1 VTRRQRG
8 ATRIDRAA
16 NPAMLSRMI
25 YPRDPQTAADVGGHY
40 DELDETYRSIWGEHV
55 HHGYWRTGRET
66 PEEATDALVGLVAER
81 LELRPGLKLVDIG
94 CGYGASA
101 ARLAAR
107 DGVEVTGFTLSEAQW
122 RVAAAREGALDFY
135 RRDWLD
141 NGLPDA
147 AFDGAYAIES
157 SEHMVDKARFFAEAW
172 RVLKP
177 GGRLVVCAW
186 LSRTGPNRI
195 EIRHLLEPICR
206 EGRLPSMGTRE
217 DYEALAGAAGFVPL
231 RYDDISR
238 RVRRTWSICAGRAAR
253 KLATD
258 RAFRRFAF
266 AGTTKNRAFMLSV
279 PRLMVALK
287 TGSMRYG
294 VFVWEKRAE

>member
-1 VTRRQRG
+1 
-8 ATRIDRAA
+8 
-16 NPAMLSRMI
+16 MI

-55 HHGYWRTGRET
+55 HHGYWRTGRES
-66 PEEATDALVGLVAER
+66 PEEATEALVRLVAER
-81 LELRPGLKLVDIG
+81 LELRPGMALVDIG
-94 CGYGASA
+94 CGYGATA

-107 DGVEVTGFTLSEAQW
+107 ESVRVTGFTLSEAQW
-122 RVAAAREGALDFY
+122 WIAAARAGALEFH

-141 NGLPDA
+141 NGLPGESLDR
-147 AFDGAYAIES
+147 AYAIES

-177 GGRLVVCAW
+177 GGRFVVCAW
-186 LSRTGPNRI
+186 LSRTGPNRM
-195 EIRHLLEPICR
+195 EVRHLLEPICR
-206 EGRLPSMGTRE
+206 EGRLPSLGTRE
-217 DYEALAGAAGFVPL
+217 DYAWLAEAAGFVPL

-238 RVRRTWSICAGRAAR
+238 EVRRTWSICARRAVHR
-253 KLATD
+253 LATD

-266 AGTTKNRAFMLSV
+266 ARTTKNRSFMLSV
-279 PRLMVALK
+279 PRLMIALK

-294 VFVWEKRAE
+294 VFVWEKRA

>member
-1 VTRRQRG
+1 
-8 ATRIDRAA
+8 
-16 NPAMLSRMI
+16 MLARMI
-25 YPRDPQTAADVGGHY
+25 FPREPQDAADVGGHY
-40 DELDETYRSIWGEHV
+40 DELDETYRTIWGEHV

-66 PEEATDALVGLVAER
+66 PEQATEALVGLVAER
-81 LELRPGLKLVDIG
+81 LQLSPGQDLVDIG
-94 CGYGASA
+94 CGYGATA
-101 ARLAAR
+101 ALLAAR
-107 DGVEVTGFTLSEAQW
+107 YGVSVTGFTLSEAQW
-122 RVAAAREGALDFY
+122 RIAAAREGALDFR

-147 AFDGAYAIES
+147 AFDRAYAIES
-157 SEHMVDKARFFAEAW
+157 SEHMVDKARFFAEAR

-186 LSRTGPNRI
+186 LSRTDPNRM

-217 DYEALAGAAGFVPL
+217 DYEALAEAAGFVPL

-238 RVRRTWSICAGRAAR
+238 DVRRTWTICAGRAAR
-253 KLATD
+253 RLATD

-266 AGTTKNRAFMLSV
+266 AKTTKNRSFMLSV

-294 VFVWEKRAE
+294 IFVWRKPAD

>member
-1 VTRRQRG
+1 
-8 ATRIDRAA
+8 
-16 NPAMLSRMI
+16 MI
-25 YPRDPQTAADVGGHY
+25 FPRDPQTAADVGGHY

-66 PEEATDALVGLVAER
+66 PEEATENLVRLVAER
-81 LELRPGLKLVDIG
+81 LDLRPGLALVDIG
-94 CGYGASA
+94 CGYGATA
-101 ARLAAR
+101 AQLEAQEGAI
-107 DGVEVTGFTLSEAQW
+107 VTGFTLSEAQW
-122 RVAAAREGALDFY
+122 RIAAGRKGALTFH

-147 AFDGAYAIES
+147 GFDRAYAIES
-157 SEHMVDKARFFAEAW
+157 SEHMVDKAHFFSEAW

-186 LSRTGPNRI
+186 LSRTGPNPV

-217 DYEALAGAAGFVPL
+217 DYEALAGDAGFVPL
-231 RYDDISR
+231 RYDDVSR
-238 RVRRTWSICAGRAAR
+238 QVRRTWSICAGRAAR
-253 KLATD
+253 RLATD

-266 AGTTKNRAFMLSV
+266 ARTTRNRSFMLSV

-294 VFVWEKRAE
+294 VFVWEKPVG

>member
-1 VTRRQRG
+1 
-8 ATRIDRAA
+8 
-16 NPAMLSRMI
+16 MLPVMI
-25 YPRDPQTAADVGGHY
+25 FPRDPQTAADVSGHY
-40 DELDETYRSIWGEHV
+40 DELDETYRTIWGEHV

-66 PEEATDALVGLVAER
+66 PEQATEDLVGLVAER
-81 LELRPGLKLVDIG
+81 LELRPGLALVDIG
-94 CGYGASA
+94 CGYGATA
-101 ARLAAR
+101 AQLAAR
-107 DGVEVTGFTLSEAQW
+107 DGVMVTGFTLSEAQW
-122 RVAAAREGALDFY
+122 RIAAARKGALTFH

-147 AFDGAYAIES
+147 GFDRAYAIES
-157 SEHMVDKARFFAEAW
+157 SEHMVDKMLFFSEAW
-172 RVLKP
+172 RVMKP

-186 LSRTGPNRI
+186 LSRTGPNRM
-195 EIRHLLEPICR
+195 EVRHLLEPICR

-217 DYEALAGAAGFVPL
+217 EYEALAAAAGFVPV

-238 RVRRTWSICAGRAAR
+238 QVRRTWSICARRAAR
-253 KLATD
+253 RLATD

-266 AGTTKNRAFMLSV
+266 ARTTKNRSFMLSV

-294 VFVWEKRAE
+294 IFVWDKPA

>member
-1 VTRRQRG
+1 
-8 ATRIDRAA
+8 
-16 NPAMLSRMI
+16 MLARMI
-25 YPRDPQTAADVGGHY
+25 YPRETQTAADVGGHY

-66 PEEATDALVGLVAER
+66 PEQATEALVGLVAER
-81 LELRPGLKLVDIG
+81 LELSPGQKLVDIG
-94 CGYGASA
+94 CGYGATA
-101 ARLAAR
+101 ALLAAR
-107 DGVEVTGFTLSEAQW
+107 HGVAVTGFTLSEAQW
-122 RVAAAREGALDFY
+122 RIAAAREGALDF
-135 RRDWLD
+135 RCHDWLD

-147 AFDGAYAIES
+147 GFDRAYAIES

-177 GGRLVVCAW
+177 GGRFVVCAW
-186 LSRTGPNRI
+186 LSRTGPNRM
-195 EIRHLLEPICR
+195 EVRHLLEPICR

-217 DYEALAGAAGFVPL
+217 EYAALAEAAGFVPL

-238 RVRRTWSICAGRAAR
+238 DVRRTWTICAGRAAR
-253 KLATD
+253 RLATD

-266 AGTTKNRAFMLSV
+266 ARTTKNRSFMLSV

-287 TGSMRYG
+287 TGAMRYG
-294 VFVWEKRAE
+294 IFVWEKPA